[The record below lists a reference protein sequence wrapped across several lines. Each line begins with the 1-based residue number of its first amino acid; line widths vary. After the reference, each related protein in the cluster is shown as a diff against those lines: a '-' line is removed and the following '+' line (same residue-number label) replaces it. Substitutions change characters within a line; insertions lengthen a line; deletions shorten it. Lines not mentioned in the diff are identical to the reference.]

1 MTPKKL
7 SFGKCMLVYRLT
19 KGLTLK
25 ELAQKTKVTATALSY
40 YENEKRIPKLT
51 TACAIAD
58 ALGVTIN
65 DLCGYSNLMLTL
77 VQNAM
82 EENEQ

>member
-7 SFGKCMLVYRLT
+7 DFGKCLLAYRLT
-19 KGLTLK
+19 KGLTQK
-25 ELAQKTKVTATALSY
+25 ELAEKAKVTEAALSY
-40 YENEKRIPKLT
+40 YENEKHIPTVT

-82 EENEQ
+82 EEE